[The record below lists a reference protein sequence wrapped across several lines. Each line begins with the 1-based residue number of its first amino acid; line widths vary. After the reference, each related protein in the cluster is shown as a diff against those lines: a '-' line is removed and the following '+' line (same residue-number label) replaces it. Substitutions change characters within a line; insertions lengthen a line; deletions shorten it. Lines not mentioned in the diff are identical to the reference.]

1 MLRWAQ
7 AWGEPAEILVEQDRI
22 DRHVD
27 ERVHPRQP
35 AVLKGPEP
43 SEGAVDPPIVAAF
56 EGEHARELAD
66 DEDFGNGPED
76 GNEEEGE
83 QRHPGAAGGAERLG
97 GDGAAGR
104 ADVPEED

>member
-35 AVLKGPEP
+35 AVLKGPEA
-43 SEGAVDPPIVAAF
+43 SEGAVDPTVVAAF

-66 DEDFGNGPED
+66 DEDFRNGPED
-76 GNEEEGE
+76 GNEEEGD
-83 QRHPGAAGGAERLG
+83 QGHPGADGVDERLG
-97 GDGAAGR
+97 GER
-104 ADVPEED
+104 A